1 MYKAFFGLARNPFEL
16 TPDPTCFVATRRH
29 NEALAALYYGVRWHK
44 GFVMVTGEVGTGKTM
59 LLRCLLDLLKGS
71 EDIAYAYLFNSR
83 LSATE
88 FLQYILSDLGLRTS
102 GKNKSEMLFE
112 FGKYL
117 ISRGESQQTTVLIV
131 DEAHSISDDLL
142 EEIRLLSNLETTD
155 TKLLQIVLVGQ
166 PELDEKLDSAHL
178 RQLKQRIALRAQL
191 GPLSLEEATEYISR
205 RMEIAGRPTGAE
217 PIFPPEA
224 IAAVYCN
231 SNGLPRLINTIC
243 ENALI
248 AAYSQQLRKVSP
260 QIVDKVAADFRLNIV
275 QPATT
280 QCQVTIPLHVP
291 TQPATNVLG
300 DLFGVSQK
308 PANDKYQGTAFST
321 ETSKASLSVVSPVK
335 VPAQI
340 APPAQAEV
348 QPATDVLRDLF
359 GISKKSTNG
368 NHHGTT
374 VPAET
379 AVTSLKVVHPPK
391 APIQIAPSAQEVQ
404 PATDVLRDLFGI
416 SKKPVHGTYRGM
428 TVLAETAIKI

>member
-16 TPDPTCFVATRRH
+16 TPDPACFVATRRH

-44 GFVMVTGEVGTGKTM
+44 GFVVVTGEVGTGKTM

-71 EDIAYAYLFNSR
+71 EDTAYAYLFNSR
-83 LSATE
+83 LSTTE
-88 FLQYILSDLGLRTS
+88 FLQYILSDLGLGTS

-117 ISRGESQQTTVLIV
+117 IGRGESQQTTVLIV

-191 GPLSLEEATEYISR
+191 GPLSLDEATEYINR

-217 PIFPPEA
+217 PIFPPET
-224 IAAVYCN
+224 IAAVYRN

-248 AAYSQQLRKVSP
+248 GAYSQQLRNVSP

-275 QPATT
+275 QPAMIQSQATMPAQT
-280 QCQVTIPLHVP
+280 EIL
-291 TQPATNVLG
+291 PATKVLG
-300 DLFGVSQK
+300 DLFGASQK
-308 PANDKYQGTAFST
+308 PVNDKYQGAAVPA
-321 ETSKASLSVVSPVK
+321 ETSKTSLSMMHSVKMPV
-335 VPAQI
+335 QE
-340 APPAQAEV
+340 APPVQAEI
-348 QPATDVLRDLF
+348 QPTTDVLRDLF
-359 GISKKSTNG
+359 GISRKNG
-368 NHHGTT
+368 NHHRVS
-374 VPAET
+374 VPSDT
-379 AVTSLKVVHPPK
+379 AVTGLKVMHPAK
-391 APIQIAPSAQEVQ
+391 MPIPVAPSVQETQ
-404 PATDVLRDLFGI
+404 PTTDVLRDLFGI
-416 SKKPVHGTYRGM
+416 SKKPAHGTYRGM
-428 TVLAETAIKI
+428 TVLAETGIKI

>member
-16 TPDPTCFVATRRH
+16 TPDPACFVATRRH

-44 GFVMVTGEVGTGKTM
+44 GFVVVTGEVGTGKTM

-71 EDIAYAYLFNSR
+71 DDIAYAYLFNSR

-117 ISRGESQQTTVLIV
+117 IGRGENQQTTVLIV

-155 TKLLQIVLVGQ
+155 SKLLQIVLVGQ

-217 PIFPPEA
+217 PIFPPET
-224 IAAVYCN
+224 IAAVHRN

-248 AAYSQQLRKVSP
+248 GAYSQQQPRVSP
-260 QIVDKVAADFRLNIV
+260 QIVDRVATDFRLNLLHPAMTQSEAIIPV
-275 QPATT
+275 QVP
-280 QCQVTIPLHVP
+280 IP
-291 TQPATNVLG
+291 PATNALG
-300 DLFGVSQK
+300 DLFGMSQK
-308 PANDKYQGTAFST
+308 LVNDKYQGTAFPAES
-321 ETSKASLSVVSPVK
+321 SKASLSVVSPVK

-359 GISKKSTNG
+359 GISKKVANG
-368 NHHGTT
+368 NYHDTA
-374 VPAET
+374 VPAES
-379 AVTSLKVVHPPK
+379 AVTSLKVVHPLK
-391 APIQIAPSAQEVQ
+391 TAIQIAPSAQEVP

-416 SKKPVHGTYRGM
+416 SKKPAHGTYRGM